1 LERGP
6 AVSLAWTLLKPEEK
20 EEYIKA
26 FEFDAAKWTAE
37 MQNRDILESGAP
49 NTAKRGSR
57 GSDLASRKSS
67 GSAATFTVG
76 WVVKPVIPSTVYGAR
91 EHFAPGMHREKEAG
105 YKTQWFID
113 LASLTELRDPS
124 DPDCA
129 ICKSPF
135 VMPPVNAT

>member
-1 LERGP
+1 MK
-6 AVSLAWTLLKPEEK
+6 T
-20 EEYIKA
+20 

-37 MQNRDILESGAP
+37 MQNRDILESPEFRRSAEYR
-49 NTAKRGSR
+49 KE
-57 GSDLASRKSS
+57 RKS
-67 GSAATFTVG
+67 
-76 WVVKPVIPSTVYGAR
+76 WVRSRLEKVKWLCRHFYGGLGGEASHSFHTVYGAR
-91 EHFAPGMHREKEAG
+91 EHFAPGMHREKEAE